1 MVKNENDDGIRLQ
14 LFMARS
20 GVGSRRKCEE
30 LIADGFVKVNG
41 ETVTSRGLKVTNDDI
56 ITYRGR
62 TLHATRKLIYLAL
75 HKPSLY
81 ICSNSDPEGRNLAI
95 DLLKGE
101 FPVRLYN
108 VGRLDYLSTGL
119 IFFTNDGNFAKIV
132 SHPSSR
138 IEKEYIVE
146 TKQEISEDILKNF
159 LKGTWVEGIF
169 YKISSYSYKTPYK
182 VKLVLKEGKNRE
194 IRRYFQSRNL
204 KIKKLHRI
212 RIGIV
217 TLGTIPQGGYRFLT
231 EKEVQWFLKKRKKG
245 RENDRS
251 N

>member
-1 MVKNENDDGIRLQ
+1 MDNNKSEDNLRLQ

-30 LIADGFVKVNG
+30 LIREGFVKVNG
-41 ETVTSRGLKVTNDDI
+41 KTINTMGFKVDKTDI
-56 ITYRGR
+56 VTYRGR
-62 TLHATRKLIYLAL
+62 ELKPTRKLVYLAL
-75 HKPSLY
+75 HKPSFY
-81 ICSNSDPEGRNLAI
+81 ICSNSDPQGRNLAI

-108 VGRLDYLSTGL
+108 VGRLDYLSTGI

-132 SHPSSR
+132 SHPSSG

-146 TKQEISEDILKNF
+146 TKQEIDELILQDF
-159 LKGTWVEGIF
+159 LSGVWVDGIF
-169 YKISSYSYKTPYK
+169 YKIFSYTYKTPHK

-194 IRRYFQSRNL
+194 IRRFFQSRNL
-204 KIKKLHRI
+204 KIKKLHRT
-212 RIGIV
+212 RIGV
-217 TLGTIPQGGYRFLT
+217 VSLGNIPAGGYRFLT
-231 EKEVQWFLKKRKKG
+231 EKEVNWFLKSRRKRGK
-245 RENDRS
+245 NDSS

>member
-1 MVKNENDDGIRLQ
+1 MDNKKENGVRLQ

-20 GVGSRRKCEE
+20 GVGSRRTCEK

-41 ETVTSRGLKVTNDDI
+41 KSVTTQGTKVTNDDVV
-56 ITYRGR
+56 TFRGR
-62 TLHATRKLIYLAL
+62 ILHATKKNVYIAL

-108 VGRLDYLSTGL
+108 IGRLDYLSTGL

-132 SHPSSR
+132 SHPSSG
-138 IEKEYIVE
+138 IEKEYLVE
-146 TKQEISEDILKNF
+146 TKQEIDEEILKSF
-159 LKGTWVEGIF
+159 LKGVWIERVF
-169 YKISSYSYKTPYK
+169 YKIVSYSYKTPFK
-182 VKLVLKEGKNRE
+182 VRLVLNEGKNRE
-194 IRRYFQSRNL
+194 IRRFFQARNL

-217 TLGTIPQGGYRFLT
+217 NLGTIPQGGYRFLT
-231 EKEVQWFLKKRKKG
+231 EKEIHWFLKRKGKKIKY
-245 RENDRS
+245 DRS